1 MDGLAQAHLVCEDAV
16 EAVVVEGDQPLQS
29 NKLVVFELSS
39 FEDAGLF
46 FDFLLDGV
54 GEIVVYFV
62 GAVEGIFESLF
73 GHLPINFLQAHL
85 VLIILG
91 ISFLNEH
98 FGP

>member
-1 MDGLAQAHLVCEDAV
+1 MDGLAQAHFVCEDAV
-16 EAVVVEGDQPLQS
+16 EAVVVERDQPLQS
-29 NKLVVFELSS
+29 NKLIVFELSS
-39 FEDAGLF
+39 FEDTGLF
-46 FDFLLDGV
+46 FYFLLDGV

-62 GAVEGIFESLF
+62 GAVKGVFESLF

-85 VLIILG
+85 VLIVLG